1 VTDVAPRHAV
11 GAGAGD
17 PGPVPRGPGRPRDAG
32 RDRAIL
38 KATLGLLLEVGYRD
52 LTIERVATTAGV
64 GRPTIYRRWPSKAAL
79 VVAALAE
86 SNRIAIP
93 SVDTGSVREDL
104 LDIQRHQTTLM
115 SVPTS
120 RRVTAGLVADLAAD
134 PELAEKYLVEY
145 LAPRR
150 EAVFE
155 VLRRGVERGELVPD
169 VDYAFV
175 YDLLLGP
182 LFLRTVVWGQPLPP
196 ESAERTVDVIMAAFG
211 ADGPGARPSPRPRG
225 R

>member
-1 VTDVAPRHAV
+1 VTATPTGGSEGAEVPAPAP
-11 GAGAGD
+11 A
-17 PGPVPRGPGRPRDAG
+17 PRGPGRPRDAG

-38 KATLGLLLEVGYRD
+38 EATLGLLLEVGYRD
-52 LTIERVATTAGV
+52 LTIERVAATAGV

-79 VVAALAE
+79 VVAALAA

-93 SVDTGSVREDL
+93 TVDTGSVREDL
-104 LDIQRHQTTLM
+104 LDVQRHQSTLM
-115 SVPTS
+115 SAPTS

-134 PELAEKYLVEY
+134 PELAEKYMVEY

-150 EAVFE
+150 EAVWE
-155 VLRRGVERGELVPD
+155 VLCRGVDRGELDPD
-169 VDYAFV
+169 IDFAFV

-196 ESAERTVDVIMAAFG
+196 GSAERTVDVIMAAFG
-211 ADGPGARPSPRPRG
+211 ADGPGARPSHPRPG
-225 R
+225 T

>member
-1 VTDVAPRHAV
+1 VSAAV
-11 GAGAGD
+11 PAGPEDQTPA
-17 PGPVPRGPGRPRDAG
+17 PRGPGRPRDAG

-38 KATLGLLLEVGYRD
+38 SATLRLLLDVGYRD
-52 LTIERVATTAGV
+52 LTIERVAATAGV

-93 SVDTGSVREDL
+93 AVDTGSVREDL
-104 LDIQRHQTTLM
+104 LAIQRHQTTLM

-134 PELAEKYLVEY
+134 PELAEKYMVEY

-150 EAVFE
+150 EAVWD
-155 VLRRGVERGELVPD
+155 VLQRGVERGELDPGID
-169 VDYAFV
+169 FAFV

-196 ESAERTVDVIMAAFG
+196 EAAERTVDVIMAAFG
-211 ADGPGARPSPRPRG
+211 TGAANAR
-225 R
+225 

>member
-1 VTDVAPRHAV
+1 VTA
-11 GAGAGD
+11 AGAPTGPED
-17 PGPVPRGPGRPRDAG
+17 PAPVPPRGPGRPRDAG

-38 KATLGLLLEVGYRD
+38 AATLRLLLDVGYRD
-52 LTIERVATTAGV
+52 LTIERVAATAGV

-93 SVDTGSVREDL
+93 AVDTGSVRDDL
-104 LDIQRHQTTLM
+104 LAIQRHQTTLM

-134 PELAEKYLVEY
+134 PELAEKYMVEY

-150 EAVFE
+150 EAVWD
-155 VLRRGVERGELVPD
+155 VLQRGVERGELDPAID
-169 VDYAFV
+169 FAFV

-182 LFLRTVVWGQPLPP
+182 LFLRTVVWGQPLSP
-196 ESAERTVDVIMAAFG
+196 EAAERTVDVIMAAYG
-211 ADGPGARPSPRPRG
+211 TDPASTR
-225 R
+225 

>member
-1 VTDVAPRHAV
+1 VTAA
-11 GAGAGD
+11 AGAGD
-17 PGPVPRGPGRPRDAG
+17 PPPSQPLSPAVPRRPGRPRDAG

-38 KATLGLLLEVGYRD
+38 SATLGLLLELGYRD
-52 LTIERVATTAGV
+52 LTIERVAATAGV

-93 SVDTGSVREDL
+93 TVDTGSVREDL
-104 LDIQRHQTTLM
+104 LEIQRHQTRLM

-134 PELAEKYLVEY
+134 PDLAEQYMVEY

-150 EAVFE
+150 EVVWDA
-155 VLRRGVERGELVPD
+155 LRRGVARGELRAD
-169 VDYAFV
+169 TDFAFV

-196 ESAERTVDVIMAAFG
+196 EAAERTVDVIMAAFG
-211 ADGPGARPSPRPRG
+211 SDGPDARPSPRRPG

>member
-1 VTDVAPRHAV
+1 MTA
-11 GAGAGD
+11 AGA
-17 PGPVPRGPGRPRDAG
+17 PAGPEGPPTTPRGPGRPRDAG

-38 KATLGLLLEVGYRD
+38 AATLRLLLDVGYRD
-52 LTIERVATTAGV
+52 LTIERVAATAGV

-93 SVDTGSVREDL
+93 AVDTGSVREDL
-104 LDIQRHQTTLM
+104 LEIQRHQTTLM
-115 SVPTS
+115 TVPTS

-134 PELAEKYLVEY
+134 PELAEKYMVEY

-150 EAVFE
+150 EAVWD
-155 VLRRGVERGELVPD
+155 VLQRGVERGELDPAID
-169 VDYAFV
+169 FAFV

-196 ESAERTVDVIMAAFG
+196 EAAERTVDVIMAAFG
-211 ADGPGARPSPRPRG
+211 TGGAKAR
-225 R
+225 